1 VTLGS
6 DCDIKFQVGP
16 QILNMFKSLAGVFP
30 IANTPFH
37 PDGSVDF
44 ESQDRLIDYLI
55 EQGAHG
61 LGLFGNASEGYAL
74 SGPERIELMRRI
86 TRRVN
91 GRVPLVASSGHT
103 GTDAAVELSKEMED
117 LGADCLMVLPPYFLK
132 TDGDGLMYYFSA
144 ISHAVKI
151 PIMVQD
157 APLMTQVAMPP
168 PLLARMAR
176 EIEHVQYLKLEA
188 PPTPPK
194 FSAVARLAQGSLTLF
209 GGLNCQFFIEEWQ
222 RGARGQMP
230 GSDRTRDLVDIWNH
244 LESANLDAAWARF
257 TRVLPLLRFELQ
269 PGLGVSAQKHN
280 LVAEGVIASA
290 HVRHPTAALDAES
303 LAELA
308 HLRQMVGR
316 EESQAAFS
324 NT

>member
-1 VTLGS
+1 MSTT
-6 DCDIKFQVGP
+6 
-16 QILNMFKSLAGVFP
+16 KSISGVFP

-44 ESQDRLIDYLI
+44 ESQDRLIDYLL

-86 TRRVN
+86 AKRVN

-132 TDGDGLMYYFSA
+132 TDGDGLLYYFNA
-144 ISHAVKI
+144 ISNAVKI

-168 PLLARMAR
+168 ALLARMGR
-176 EIEHVQYLKLEA
+176 EIENVKFVKVEA
-188 PPTPPK
+188 PPTLPK
-194 FSAVARLAQGSLTLF
+194 FTAIAKQAGGALTLF

-230 GSDRTRDLVDIWNH
+230 GSDRTRDLVGIWNH
-244 LESANLDAAWARF
+244 LEGGELDAAWALF
-257 TRVLPLLRFELQ
+257 TRILPLLRFQLQ

-290 HVRHPTAALDAES
+290 HVRHPTAALDADS

-308 HLRQMVGR
+308 HLRRLVNR
-316 EESQAAFS
+316 EHTATAVS